1 MDKSAFNLKL
11 SHFNQYTLAEKTDI
25 QMERNH
31 FPYCSLLQAMELL
44 SDKAVDAPHWETRL
58 LPAMALYLHGDM
70 AKLNKMLATVELVTA
85 IAQPEPE
92 PVPQPKP
99 AKPVKQPAANDAEF
113 DIMKEINAYQEV
125 SFKTAPKSV
134 ILSNFLET
142 GNYNEQE
149 LGQPSNTPIEVLG
162 KNSIR
167 KDESLE
173 TETLAVVFEKQ
184 GKYDKA
190 IAIYEKLIARN
201 PEKSST
207 FAARIEELK
216 NKIDNK

>member
-31 FPYCSLLQAMELL
+31 FPYCSLLQAMDLL
-44 SDKAVDAPHWETRL
+44 SDKAVDAPHWESRL

-70 AKLNKMLATVELVTA
+70 DKLNRALSSVELVAA
-85 IAQPEPE
+85 IVQPEP
-92 PVPQPKP
+92 QPETKP
-99 AKPVKQPAANDAEF
+99 AKPAKQPADNDSEF

-142 GNYNEQE
+142 GNYNEQD
-149 LGQPSNTPIEVLG
+149 LGHASTTPIEVLG

-173 TETLAVVFEKQ
+173 TETLAVVFERQ
-184 GKYDKA
+184 GKFDKA

-207 FAARIEELK
+207 FAARIAKLQEIINSK
-216 NKIDNK
+216 